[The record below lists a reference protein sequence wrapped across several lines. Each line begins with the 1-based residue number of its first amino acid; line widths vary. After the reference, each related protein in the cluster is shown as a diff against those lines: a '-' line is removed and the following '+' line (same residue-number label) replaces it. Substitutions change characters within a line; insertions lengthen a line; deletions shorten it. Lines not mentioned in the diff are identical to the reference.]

1 MRALIISRAD
11 SPGSGHNISLCI
23 PSQSF
28 LLTTLLQIYL
38 IISTLFQIYLHVIS
52 TLSCLYIWTAML
64 PDCLSLGVLVTPGTR
79 TSDHCITA
87 YSDTAAGSSP
97 RLAICHR
104 SVTSC
109 GPSDYYWKRQE
120 TIRST
125 INILQND
132 ISNSDYNAILCKRV
146 AIQWGLTK
154 QIITNANNDQK
165 VHGNIINL
173 WCELN
178 FKTFYILLFRCV
190 SHIMSSPRNDHK
202 FLSIIS

>member
-97 RLAICHR
+97 ELAICHR

-109 GPSDYYWKRQE
+109 GPDYYWKRQ
-120 TIRST
+120 RP
-125 INILQND
+125 
-132 ISNSDYNAILCKRV
+132 SDPQIIYCRMTSAIQITMQYCVRV